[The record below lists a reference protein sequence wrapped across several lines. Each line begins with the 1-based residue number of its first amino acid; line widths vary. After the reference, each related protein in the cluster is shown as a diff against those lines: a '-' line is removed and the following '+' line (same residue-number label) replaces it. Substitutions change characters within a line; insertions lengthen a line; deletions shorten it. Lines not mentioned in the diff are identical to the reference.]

1 MIGYLMAHA
10 VQKTQPAVALALPDL
25 LLYFHKTFLPFFV
38 TFFLT
43 FFLSCLPSVRNNLHP
58 TSADTCRT
66 TINHANAMQDY
77 CHHLFDASVGHVE
90 HALLRP
96 CTIFVLVHAKLCWRW
111 NRSTRRTGRAG
122 GRGDPKVA

>member
-43 FFLSCLPSVRNNLHP
+43 FFLSS
-58 TSADTCRT
+58 
-66 TINHANAMQDY
+66 TI
-77 CHHLFDASVGHVE
+77 
-90 HALLRP
+90 
-96 CTIFVLVHAKLCWRW
+96 
-111 NRSTRRTGRAG
+111 RSKQPA
-122 GRGDPKVA
+122 PNVC

>member
-43 FFLSCLPSVRNNLHP
+43 FFLSYRPFETTCTQRLLTPAGRPS
-58 TSADTCRT
+58 T
-66 TINHANAMQDY
+66 T
-77 CHHLFDASVGHVE
+77 
-90 HALLRP
+90 
-96 CTIFVLVHAKLCWRW
+96 
-111 NRSTRRTGRAG
+111 
-122 GRGDPKVA
+122 